1 MALAKAS
8 SIDRIVIR
16 KPYNVIRTRT
26 KDTISENGVE
36 ISSVFSHS
44 SISPGTIDGS
54 GNWLDTDMSGYSSEI
69 QGIAGVVW
77 TDTIKTKYKEF
88 LEVQVSE

>member
-36 ISSVFSHS
+36 ISSVFSHY
-44 SISPGTIDGS
+44 IHKPR
-54 GNWLDTDMSGYSSEI
+54 NN
-69 QGIAGVVW
+69 
-77 TDTIKTKYKEF
+77 
-88 LEVQVSE
+88 